1 MAAIRRDPTTE
12 PTRDFTLNVNPL
24 IFHAA
29 PSPDKTIIS
38 YQVGRNVYF
47 YMSKSYKLAETKEA
61 HQKIVNMM
69 SAHIIQLVNKEAQR
83 LLKYWYDNVNL
94 YFNRRAYGVRY
105 NRGRYRARGPQRGKV
120 STPYIANSRQHTGQL
135 RRSLTIRSISVY
147 GAELYARR
155 VHAKTNNADY
165 IEILMNGAMAHQGAY
180 TPILD
185 LRVKRGVWRGISPQ
199 YWRNWQVAFQKQIHL
214 AEARVNADIEKYV
227 TKMGIL
233 TPKELKAIRNVRH
246 NKEFITEVIKNER
259 NFSIEFKKPK
269 YQGNRGLD
277 PYDEPWDERQTWEGM
292 KKAYYAKQIENPY
305 NILLQQPSQLNT
317 VIIRNASRRRRN
329 SGRSH

>member
-1 MAAIRRDPTTE
+1 MAARRDPTTG

-24 IFHAA
+24 VFHSK
-29 PSPDKTIIS
+29 PSSDAGVNS

-47 YMSKSYKLAETKEA
+47 YMSKSYKLAESRDA

-94 YFNRRAYGVRY
+94 YFNRRAYGARY
-105 NRGRYRARGPQRGKV
+105 FHGTYRGRTKQRGRVK
-120 STPYIANSRQHTGQL
+120 TDYIANSRQHTGQL
-135 RRSLTIRSISVY
+135 RRSLTIRSVTVY
-147 GAELYARR
+147 GADLYARR

-165 IEILMNGAMAHQGAY
+165 IEILMHGASAHRGMYVPQF
-180 TPILD
+180 D
-185 LRVKRGVWRGISPQ
+185 LRVKRGIWGGITPQ
-199 YWRNWQVAFQKQIHL
+199 YWRNWQTAFQKQVHL

-246 NKEFITEVIKNER
+246 NKEFINEVVKNER

-292 KKAYYAKQIENPY
+292 KKDYYAKQMNNPL
-305 NILLQQPSQLNT
+305 NAAMVQPAQLNE
-317 VIIRNASRRRRN
+317 VIRREAARRRRV
-329 SGRSH
+329 SGRAK